1 MRSKRDTTQIQQ
13 FEHDEAANAKRV
25 KITDT
30 ELSIELN
37 HADGDSV
44 TTHPAK
50 LIVSVTGVEVTDNG
64 TEIIPPM
71 DCSSLR
77 QIKVD
82 IDGTGD
88 VEVWVSPTDSGPFF
102 YSIGNASTIT
112 DICARRIKIK
122 SVDAIGDVHFV
133 GRS

>member
-1 MRSKRDTTQIQQ
+1 MTKTKRDANQISKY
-13 FEHDEAANAKRV
+13 EHDEASNAKRV

-30 ELSIELN
+30 EFNMELN

-44 TTHPAK
+44 TAHPAK
-50 LIVSVTGVEVTDNG
+50 LSISVEGVGIADSGNIIV
-64 TEIIPPM
+64 PPM

-77 QIKVD
+77 KLRAV

-88 VEVWVSPTDSGPFF
+88 IEIEVSMSDTHNHWVTLG
-102 YSIGNASTIT
+102 GAGEHE
-112 DICARRIKIK
+112 ICARRFRVK
-122 SVDAIGDVHFV
+122 SVDAQGDVHLA